1 VGKIRREKAML
12 NITTEKGIIIGESP
26 HMILTTIESLDTS
39 SSEIHQEFLVDERS
53 ESGILF
59 IVPTGD

>member
-1 VGKIRREKAML
+1 ML